1 MENQHRKITGY
12 RELSEAEV
20 ALMNKLK
27 EHGNEIGFILDQMAL
42 DKSLDQRC
50 VAIAKTQIQ
59 TGMMFAI
66 RAVAQPTTFC

>member
-1 MENQHRKITGY
+1 MENQHKKITGY
-12 RELSEAEV
+12 RDLSEAEI

-27 EHGNEIGFILDQMAL
+27 EHGNEIGFILDQMAN
-42 DKSLDQRC
+42 DSTLDQRS